1 MVPGFWKPKVRVGIK
16 FNECV
21 LLAETQTLHG
31 AFLIHVHTSNLNKNI
46 CQRVP

>member
-31 AFLIHVHTSNLNKNI
+31 ALHGAYMYTILI
-46 CQRVP
+46 RY